1 LWRVGLK
8 VVLLLHVGMVRNRAV
23 WSSRFIV
30 LALHCYWSC
39 RIIVEMSVRNGCKI
53 IVSVRI

>member
-1 LWRVGLK
+1 LK
-8 VVLLLHVGMVRNRAV
+8 VVLLLHVGMARNRAV

-39 RIIVEMSVRNGCKI
+39 HIIVEMSVRNGCKI